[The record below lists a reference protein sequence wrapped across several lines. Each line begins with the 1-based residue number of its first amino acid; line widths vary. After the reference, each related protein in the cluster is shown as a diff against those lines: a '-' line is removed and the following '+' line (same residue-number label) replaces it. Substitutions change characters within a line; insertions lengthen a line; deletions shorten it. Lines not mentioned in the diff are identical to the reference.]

1 MKTAEQIAL
10 EIASR
15 ITSIK
20 DIQCPRE
27 VVNPGLY
34 FGAILALKEL
44 ELLQKQS
51 YMSSVE
57 QAIEKHKH
65 ALNRLK
71 DKNG

>member
-1 MKTAEQIAL
+1 MKTIEQIAF
-10 EIASR
+10 EIGNS
-15 ITSIK
+15 ITSVK
-20 DIQCPRE
+20 DIVCPRG

-44 ELLQKQS
+44 ERSQKES